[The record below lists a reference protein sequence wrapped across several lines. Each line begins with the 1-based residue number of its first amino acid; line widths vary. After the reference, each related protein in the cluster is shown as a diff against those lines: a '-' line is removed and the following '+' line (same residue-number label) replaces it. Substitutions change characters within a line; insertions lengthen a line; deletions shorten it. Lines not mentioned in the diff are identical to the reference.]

1 MNGKGRGEF
10 TGNGNDSY
18 SKQKEVSTPD
28 CKSILGFSLSRSG
41 EINPSALKSK
51 VRGAQQ
57 TAGTPLIY

>member
-1 MNGKGRGEF
+1 MGRGGMSLQG
-10 TGNGNDSY
+10 TGMTH

-41 EINPSALKSK
+41 EIDPSALKSK

-57 TAGTPLIY
+57 TAGTLLIN